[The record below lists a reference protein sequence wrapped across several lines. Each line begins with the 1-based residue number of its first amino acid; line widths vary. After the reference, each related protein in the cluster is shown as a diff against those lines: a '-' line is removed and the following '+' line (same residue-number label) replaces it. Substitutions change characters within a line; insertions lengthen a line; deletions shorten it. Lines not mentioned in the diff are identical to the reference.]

1 MYRLDDRYTGA
12 YHNSLIFC
20 MFVNIPHTNFFKNA
34 SDKKIK
40 ELKKMNANMTK
51 C

>member
-1 MYRLDDRYTGA
+1 MSA
-12 YHNSLIFC
+12 
-20 MFVNIPHTNFFKNA
+20 NIPNKKFFRSA